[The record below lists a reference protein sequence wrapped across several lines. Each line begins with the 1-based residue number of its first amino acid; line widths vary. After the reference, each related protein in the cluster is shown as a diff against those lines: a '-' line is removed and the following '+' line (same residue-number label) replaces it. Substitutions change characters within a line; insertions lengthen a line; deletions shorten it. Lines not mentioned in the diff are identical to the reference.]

1 MESAKPVLV
10 IDDSKLARQSMAYA
24 LRDAGFVVHELPSP
38 IGATRE
44 IIRRDCG
51 FVVIDIEMPA
61 LRGDKL
67 ASLFR
72 ANPRFAGVVVV
83 LVSSLPEEELQRLAS
98 EVGAD
103 AFIPKSRLPGE
114 LVTALRRLSTASRSG
129 SRSLTPAQGIPRS
142 SSNPPPPK
150 NE

>member
-1 MESAKPVLV
+1 MDASKPVLV

-44 IIRRDCG
+44 IIRRDIG
-51 FVVIDIEMPA
+51 YVVIDIEMPA

-72 ANPRFAGVVVV
+72 ANPRFSGVVVV
-83 LVSSLPEEELQRLAS
+83 LVSSLPEEELKRLAE

-103 AFIPKSRLPGE
+103 AYIPKSRLPAE
-114 LVTALRRLSTASRSG
+114 LVTVLRKLSTGGRRPSV
-129 SRSLTPAQGIPRS
+129 TPAQGIPRA
-142 SSNPPPPK
+142 SSNPPASKP
-150 NE
+150 E